1 MATNSPSFIII
12 GKSEHSILPDGMV
25 VGIGAT
31 VVSQLRQKNLTDY
44 VSSDG
49 YKIPTTVTI
58 TQILSEDKVKVR
70 DIFGKEYET
79 ETRTL
84 EPVLYEL
91 NGFIFYED
99 MQINAKQLETQLGGS
114 STTKNYYQ
122 KYMKYKTK
130 YSTLQQQDISL

>member
-1 MATNSPSFIII
+1 MATNSPRFIII
-12 GKSEHSILPDGMV
+12 GKSENSLLPNGMV

-31 VVSQLRQKNLTDY
+31 VVSQLRKKNSTDY
-44 VSSDG
+44 VGSDG

-79 ETRTL
+79 ETRRL

-91 NGFIFYED
+91 NGFKFYED
-99 MQINAKQLETQLGGS
+99 MQINAKQWRHNLVVV
-114 STTKNYYQ
+114 
-122 KYMKYKTK
+122 
-130 YSTLQQQDISL
+130 QQQMTIIKNI

>member
-1 MATNSPSFIII
+1 MTTNPPSFIII
-12 GKSEHSILPDGMV
+12 GKSEYSILPDGMV

-31 VVSQLRQKNLTDY
+31 VVSQLRKKNLTE
-44 VSSDG
+44 
-49 YKIPTTVTI
+49 YKDADNYAVPTTVTI

-99 MQINAKQLETQLGGS
+99 MQINAKQLE
-114 STTKNYYQ
+114 
-122 KYMKYKTK
+122 
-130 YSTLQQQDISL
+130 SLL